1 MGHLSLFSTTLR
13 SGISDPKHRSFPE
26 SQDIGASFTRGCVH
40 PHVQLTVI
48 CEPSSAPG
56 IRGSGT
62 NKMGSLASGSSQSSR
77 REQQGDRSSQRRVR
91 HAEGRDAQRRKGL
104 IVPGSGRAA
113 WVGWGDGE
121 CFTLEGGPEPSRAGC
136 TEKKAGLRAWH
147 TQRREVASCVSLACA
162 FIQRYLFRV
171 PEMPGAE
178 DMAVTKAD
186 RVPAFV
192 EPVF

>member
-1 MGHLSLFSTTLR
+1 M
-13 SGISDPKHRSFPE
+13 SDPKHRSFPE
-26 SQDIGASFTRGCVH
+26 SRDIGASFTRGCVH
-40 PHVQLTVI
+40 PHVQSTVV

-62 NKMGSLASGSSQSSR
+62 NKMGSLTSGSS
-77 REQQGDRSSQRRVR
+77 QGDRSSQRRVR
-91 HAEGRDAQRRKGL
+91 RAEGRDAQRRKGL
-104 IVPGSGRAA
+104 IVPERGRAA

-136 TEKKAGLRAWH
+136 TEKAGLRAWH